1 VRELACYSPPEHERV
16 SAAQARERIQQTIDD
31 SDEANKEGHDG
42 GGAGGGG
49 AGGGEEQKGGAG
61 VRARHRVRG
70 FVSRALT
77 FSRSARQRT
86 WVWPSTTARCC

>member
-1 VRELACYSPPEHERV
+1 MPV
-16 SAAQARERIQQTIDD
+16 AQARERIQQTIDD
-31 SDEANKEGHDG
+31 SDDANKEGHDG

-61 VRARHRVRG
+61 APGSAACLAR
-70 FVSRALT
+70 LT
-77 FSRSARQRT
+77 FTLSARQRT